1 LRLNT
6 GYDIIIIGAGMVG
19 ASLACALRGQP
30 LRIGLIE
37 AVSFSADIPSANQS
51 NYDAR
56 TTALSYGTRRI
67 FEGVGLW
74 NNLAGH
80 VTPIK
85 KIHVSDQGHFGFT
98 HLDCAEQGIDAL
110 GYVVEN
116 TTLGRLF
123 ADTLKTLPNVELIC
137 PARVEDIAID
147 IESAQVD
154 ISLQDGSKRVA
165 TARLI
170 VLADGRKSAV
180 RERLGIRAVERHY
193 GQSAVITNIS
203 PEHPHNNVAYE
214 RFTRDGSL
222 ALLPM
227 SENRCAVVW
236 TLPNER
242 LDSIMALSEVDF
254 LRALQMEFGRRLGKL
269 LHAGRRHAYPLTLTR
284 TQELIRP
291 RLASIG
297 NAAHTLHPIAGQG
310 FNLGLRD
317 VAALAQVLVDAA
329 RQGQEIGGLSVLQA
343 YADWRRRDHR
353 LVPGLTDSLVGIFS
367 SDFAPLVVARNLALV
382 ALDIVPLA
390 KSVFVRQGMGMI
402 GRQPRLARGLPL

>member
-1 LRLNT
+1 MNT
-6 GYDIIIIGAGMVG
+6 DYDILIIGAGMIG

-37 AVSFSADIPSANQS
+37 AVSFGADVPADNRL

-67 FEGVGLW
+67 FEGMGLW
-74 NNLAGH
+74 NTLAEYA
-80 VTPIK
+80 TPIK

-98 HLDCAEQGIDAL
+98 RLDCADQGLEAL

-116 TTLGRLF
+116 AVLGSLF

-137 PARVEDIAID
+137 PARVEDIAIGV
-147 IESAQVD
+147 ECAQVD
-154 ISLQDGSKRVA
+154 INLKDGGKR
-165 TARLI
+165 TIKARLV
-170 VLADGRKSAV
+170 VLADGRKSTV
-180 RERLGIRAVERHY
+180 RERLGIRVGERHY
-193 GQSAVITNIS
+193 GQSAVIANIS
-203 PEHPHNNVAYE
+203 PEYPHNNVAYE
-214 RFTRDGSL
+214 RFTKGGSL

-236 TLPNER
+236 TLPDEQ
-242 LDSIMALSEVDF
+242 LDAVMALHEVAF
-254 LRALQMEFGRRLGKL
+254 LEALQKQFGRRLGKL
-269 LHAGRRHAYPLTLTR
+269 LHAGKRHTYPLAPMR

-291 RLASIG
+291 RLALIG
-297 NAAHTLHPIAGQG
+297 NAANTLHPIAGQG

-317 VAALAQVLVDAA
+317 VAALAEVLVDAA
-329 RQGQEIGGLSVLQA
+329 GKGQEVGDLSVLQA

-353 LVPGLTDSLVGIFS
+353 LVPGLTDALVGIFS
-367 SDFAPLVVARNLALV
+367 TDFAPLVAARNLALV

-390 KSVFVRQGMGMI
+390 KTVFVRQGMGMI

>member
-1 LRLNT
+1 MNT
-6 GYDIIIIGAGMVG
+6 DYDIIIIGAGMVG
-19 ASLACALRGQP
+19 ASLACALGGQP

-37 AVSFSADIPSANQS
+37 AVSFSADISAAKQA

-56 TTALSYGTRRI
+56 TTALSYGTKRI

-85 KIHVSDQGHFGFT
+85 KIHVSDQGHCGFT
-98 HLDCAEQGIDAL
+98 RLDCDEPGMAAL

-116 TTLGRLF
+116 TVLGRVF
-123 ADTLKTLPNVELIC
+123 TDTLKTLPNVELIC
-137 PARVEDIAID
+137 PARVEHIAID
-147 IESAQVD
+147 VECAQVE

-170 VLADGRKSAV
+170 VLADGRKSTV
-180 RERLGIRAVERHY
+180 CERLGICAVERHY
-193 GQSAVITNIS
+193 GQSAVIANIS
-203 PEHPHNNVAYE
+203 PAHPHNNVAYE
-214 RFTRDGSL
+214 RFTRGGSL

-236 TLPNER
+236 SLPDER

-254 LRALQMEFGRRLGKL
+254 LSALQMQFGWRLGKL
-269 LHAGRRHAYPLTLTR
+269 LHVGKRHAYPLTLTR

-291 RLASIG
+291 RLALIG

-329 RQGQEIGGLSVLQA
+329 RQGQEIGDLGVLQA
-343 YADWRRRDHR
+343 YADGRRRDHR
-353 LVPGLTDSLVGIFS
+353 LVPGLTDSLVSIFS
-367 SDFAPLVVARNLALV
+367 SDFAPLVAARNLALV
-382 ALDIVPLA
+382 ALDIVPLV
-390 KSVFVRQGMGMI
+390 KGVFVRQGMGML